1 MFLLAACML
10 SGISI
15 VSAAPISEPS
25 LLTLMQDVTS
35 AIRQAKARY
44 DSGNV
49 TGAADLARKILA
61 KYPDNADA
69 KAILDQCIAT
79 EREEYEKAVGSM
91 SVAELTNFQ
100 KKYPESEYG
109 IDVSKRIADLPF
121 WLDAKDKNTL
131 DSYKQYL
138 SESIHQM
145 YKRDAD
151 DAIAELTVKQ
161 AFDAAVAANTIKA
174 FEQFRSKYPDS
185 AYDKQASNKI
195 ARLMADKFNSR
206 SIYTDKNNALA
217 YAKNE
222 MTRDYVNNKYNKA
235 TEKKYS
241 SSSSSSYS
249 GSTYS
254 SGSSSSRSSSSGSYS
269 SSNGSNYSAPAKSIR
284 FGLNMLV
291 DMGTYSSYAGDL
303 WYDAFPYTLGIGGLV
318 RFGDQR
324 YRLNF
329 ITGLKALFS
338 YANTKYTVWESYSSY
353 KETDRTKVT
362 SLVIPLELNWNMLS
376 TENFGMYL
384 GIGYQAGF
392 QKSQAMKVSF
402 GMSWLHGDWSFYY
415 IKYFKGPVYDSSELS
430 PFMGMSYTYYF

>member
-1 MFLLAACML
+1 MFLLAACLLAGM
-10 SGISI
+10 SI
-15 VSAAPISEPS
+15 VSAAPVSEPS
-25 LLTLMQDVTS
+25 LLVLMQDVKS
-35 AIRQAKARY
+35 AIRQAQARY

-91 SVAELTNFQ
+91 SVTELANFQ

-109 IDVSKRIADLPF
+109 VDVSNRIADLPL

-138 SESIHQM
+138 SESTHQI
-145 YKRDAD
+145 YKSDAD

-161 AFDAAVAANTIKA
+161 AYDSAVAANTIKA

-206 SIYTDKNNALA
+206 STYTDKNNALA

-249 GSTYS
+249 GSTS
-254 SGSSSSRSSSSGSYS
+254 SSSSGYNRSTS
-269 SSNGSNYSAPAKSIR
+269 TASTVTNKNVSNPAVMFGIDASLEWYPNNSFLGVGPIIR
-284 FGLNMLV
+284 IGRYQSPIFA
-291 DMGTYSSYAGDL
+291 TIAAKYSYAS
-303 WYDAFPYTLGIGGLV
+303 YKSTYTDYSHDYYYGYQDITLQGSGSYLSLPVTINWDMLASLGIEPG
-318 RFGDQR
+318 F
-324 YRLNF
+324 Y
-329 ITGLKALFS
+329 
-338 YANTKYTVWESYSSY
+338 
-353 KETDRTKVT
+353 
-362 SLVIPLELNWNMLS
+362 M
-376 TENFGMYL
+376 
-384 GIGYQAGF
+384 GIGYVYNALLESQSESAYKNPSAWLLQMGGCGRHFDFKFGATFYSKGF
-392 QKSQAMKVSF
+392 TNSNRVDDSI
-402 GMSWLHGDWSFYY
+402 LFY
-415 IKYFKGPVYDSSELS
+415 L
-430 PFMGMSYTYYF
+430 GMSYFF